1 MPATLETL
9 EPMAAD
15 EVYVLRIEPHHHRP
29 VGRFV
34 RGTLDLW
41 CACFGGLMDLSRD
54 ADVVVRRRH
63 DEGEELRLHAGGRD
77 RVAVL
82 LEQLDEDLIATSP
95 AEFRAIWS
103 IGAVEDV

>member
-1 MPATLETL
+1 MTATLETR
-9 EPMAAD
+9 EPMAAV
-15 EVYVLRIEPHHHRP
+15 EVYVLRVESHHHGV
-29 VGRFV
+29 VGRVV

-63 DEGEELRLHAGGRD
+63 DGGEELRLHAGDRE

-82 LEQLDEDLIATSP
+82 HEQLDDDLSTTSP

-103 IGAVEDV
+103 IG